1 MLDSL
6 HSEQRRPPSMPAGG
20 RLLVL
25 LAVQLVAVILGM
37 GLTRHLRQVNAEFL
51 TRDEHLTHSLAQI
64 NRLSDHLYDLYQR
77 IPQTAID
84 GKQSANLQNDLH
96 TAEGMSASLLDD
108 SVDLGDEIAAVKA
121 AVAELKNA
129 EPRARGGKGSGGA
142 EGLRASIVR
151 LEWALDA
158 LRVGVERL
166 DSANTASLQENHMIS
181 IWNYAFEG
189 FSCVLIVCSFGF
201 AIRLHRR
208 TRREE
213 LARFQMEQEMKAE
226 RRDMERRIQM
236 RTMALENEVGERKRV
251 ERLSRGRN
259 RILEMVA
266 SNEPVGEIL
275 QVLAMTIAE
284 FSSTWACAVH
294 TMNAGSLDL
303 VASSG
308 LNPRILQKIRTISM
322 GFSGAP
328 ESVAISCGS
337 PHLIVDLGQEHK
349 TWSELLR
356 AHGLQS
362 AWSAPFFAADG
373 IALGT
378 LTVYTLLRWN
388 PQEADIEM
396 LESARNMAAMVVERS
411 RFQTQLLEHAYQDS
425 LTGLPNRRMG
435 RDRLEIATAR
445 AERAGNRIA
454 VLWIDLNRFKHINDK
469 YGHPAGDAV
478 LQNVA
483 ERLSS
488 RLRASDTLARMGGD
502 EFMALIEGIGGK
514 AEAEA
519 LSADLLH
526 ILAEPM
532 KIEGHELIVNA
543 SIGISIYPDD
553 AKTVDSLAKRA
564 DIAMYA
570 AKFDHCG
577 VLSFSP
583 EMDKES
589 SRRRQLEDEL
599 ARALDLD
606 SFTLVYQPVCEHDGS
621 LQGFEAL
628 LRFHSPTLGNVSPA
642 HFIPIVEE
650 MQLIVPIGEWV
661 LRETCRQIGRW
672 QQAGHECVS
681 VSVNISPVQF
691 ARHDFADTVEAI
703 LAETGQS
710 GSCLVLELTESTV
723 MHDFAESACQMKRLK
738 NLGARIA
745 IDDFGTGYSS
755 LSYLHR
761 LPIDVLKIDR
771 SFIEKLEEPDGTRPI
786 VEAVLS
792 MARTLGLRVVA
803 EGVEKQAQLAILNES
818 QCDLFQGYYFS
829 KPVHVDAVAGILE
842 SGRVERADN
851 SRALIAAGD
860 FS

>member
-1 MLDSL
+1 LLDSL
-6 HSEQRRPPSMPAGG
+6 RSAQRRPPSMPAGG

-25 LAVQLVAVILGM
+25 LAVQLVAVVLGM
-37 GLTRHLRQVNAEFL
+37 GLAHHLRQVNAEFL
-51 TRDEHLTHSLAQI
+51 TRDEHLAHSLAQI
-64 NRLSDHLYDLYQR
+64 NRLSEHLRDLYQR
-77 IPQTAID
+77 IPQGAGDEKQNAIIH
-84 GKQSANLQNDLH
+84 NDLH
-96 TAEGMSASLLDD
+96 VAAELSASLLDD
-108 SVDLGDEIAAVKA
+108 SVDLGNEIAAVNG
-121 AVAELKNA
+121 AVADLKNA
-129 EPRARGGKGSGGA
+129 EGPAHGGKGLGRG
-142 EGLRASIVR
+142 EGLRSSIVR
-151 LEWALDA
+151 LEWALDS
-158 LRVGVERL
+158 LRRGVEGQNAAN
-166 DSANTASLQENHMIS
+166 SARLQESRLIG
-181 IWNYAFEG
+181 IWNNAFEV
-189 FSCVLIVCSFGF
+189 FACVLIVCSFWF

-213 LARFQMEQEMKAE
+213 LARFKMEQEMAAE
-226 RRDMERRIQM
+226 RRDMERRIQK
-236 RTMALENEVGERKRV
+236 RTMALEDEVGERKRV

-266 SNEPVGEIL
+266 SNEPVVEIL

-294 TMNAGSLDL
+294 IMNAGSLDL

-308 LNPRILQKIRTISM
+308 LNPKILQKIRTISM

-328 ESVAISCGS
+328 ESVAISCGRA
-337 PHLIVDLGQEHK
+337 HLIVDLGQEHK

-362 AWSAPFFAADG
+362 AWSAPFIAADG

-378 LTVYTLLRWN
+378 LTVYTLLKWN
-388 PQEADIEM
+388 PSEADIEM

-425 LTGLPNRRMG
+425 LTGLPNRRTG
-435 RDRLEIATAR
+435 RDRLESATAR

-454 VLWIDLNRFKHINDK
+454 VLWIDLNRFKHINDQ
-469 YGHPAGDAV
+469 YGHPVGDAV
-478 LQNVA
+478 LQHVA

-488 RLRASDTLARMGGD
+488 RLRASDTVARMGGD
-502 EFMALIEGIGGK
+502 EFMALIEGVAGT

-519 LSADLLH
+519 LSADLLQL
-526 ILAEPM
+526 LAQPM
-532 KIEGHELIVNA
+532 KIGGQDLTVTA
-543 SIGISIYPDD
+543 SIGICIYPDD

-564 DIAMYA
+564 DKAMYA

-583 EMDKES
+583 EMDQES
-589 SRRRQLEDEL
+589 SQRAQLEDEL
-599 ARALDLD
+599 SRALD
-606 SFTLVYQPVCEHDGS
+606 SNAFSLVYQPICQRDGV

-628 LRFHSPTLGNVSPA
+628 LRFHSPKLGSVSPT

-661 LRETCRQIGRW
+661 LRETCVQIGKWREE
-672 QQAGHECVS
+672 GHDSVA

-703 LAETGQS
+703 LAETGQQGTS
-710 GSCLVLELTESTV
+710 LVLELTEGSV
-723 MHDFAESACQMKRLK
+723 MHDFTESSCQMKRLK
-738 NLGARIA
+738 NLGVRIA

-771 SFIEKLEEPDGTRPI
+771 SFIEKLEEADGTRPI

-792 MARTLGLRVVA
+792 MARTLGLSVVA
-803 EGVEKQAQLAILNES
+803 EGVETLSQLNVLIES
-818 QCDLFQGYYFS
+818 NCDLVQGYYFS
-829 KPVHVDAVAGILE
+829 RPIGRDVAAGFLK
-842 SGRVERADN
+842 SGRVAHGETTQP
-851 SRALIAAGD
+851 LIAVGKN
-860 FS
+860 

>member
-1 MLDSL
+1 MSDSL
-6 HSEQRRPPSMPAGG
+6 SSAQHGPPSVLVGG
-20 RLLVL
+20 RLLL
-25 LAVQLVAVILGM
+25 LLSIQLVAVVLGL
-37 GLTRHLRQVNAEFL
+37 GLTYHLRQVNADFL
-51 TRDEHLTHSLAQI
+51 DRYEYLDRTRIRITQISDRLQDLQQQIQQSPANAKQGAIAQDVLI
-64 NRLSDHLYDLYQR
+64 DLM
-77 IPQTAID
+77 
-84 GKQSANLQNDLH
+84 GL
-96 TAEGMSASLLDD
+96 SASLTD
-108 SVDLGDEIAAVKA
+108 SPVELSGQVAAVNQT
-121 AVAELKNA
+121 VAELKN
-129 EPRARGGKGSGGA
+129 GA
-142 EGLRASIVR
+142 LAV
-151 LEWALDA
+151 
-158 LRVGVERL
+158 RVGKAGGSAPDLIARIAKAEWSLNTLRQGVDAL
-166 DSANTASLQENHMIS
+166 DSANIAQVRENRLIS
-181 IWNYAFEG
+181 YWKNGFEI
-189 FSCVLIVCSFGF
+189 FACVLIVCSFVF

-208 TRREE
+208 TRHEE
-213 LARFQMEQEMKAE
+213 LARFKMEQEMAAE
-226 RRDMERRIQM
+226 RRDMERRIQT
-236 RTMALENEVGERKRV
+236 RTMALEDEIGERKRV

-266 SNEPVGEIL
+266 SNEPVVEIL

-294 TMNAGSLDL
+294 IMNAGSLDL

-328 ESVAISCGS
+328 ESVAISCGRA
-337 PHLIVDLGQEHK
+337 HLIVDLGQEHK

-362 AWSAPFFAADG
+362 AWSAPFIAADG

-378 LTVYTLLRWN
+378 LTVYTLLKWN
-388 PQEADIEM
+388 PSEADIEM

-425 LTGLPNRRMG
+425 LTGLPNRRTG
-435 RDRLEIATAR
+435 RDRLESATAR
-445 AERAGNRIA
+445 AERAGSRIA
-454 VLWIDLNRFKHINDK
+454 VLWIDLNRFKHINDQ
-469 YGHPAGDAV
+469 YGHPVGDAV
-478 LQNVA
+478 LQHVA

-488 RLRASDTLARMGGD
+488 RLRASDTVARMGGD
-502 EFMALIEGIGGK
+502 EFMALIEGVAGS

-526 ILAEPM
+526 LLAQPM
-532 KIEGHELIVNA
+532 KIGGQDLTVTA
-543 SIGISIYPDD
+543 SIGICIYPDD

-564 DIAMYA
+564 DKAMYA

-589 SRRRQLEDEL
+589 SQRAQLEDEL
-599 ARALDLD
+599 SRALE
-606 SFTLVYQPVCEHDGS
+606 SNAFSLVYQPICQRDGV

-628 LRFHSPTLGNVSPA
+628 LRFHSPKLGSVSPA

-661 LRETCRQIGRW
+661 LRETCLQIGKWRED
-672 QQAGHECVS
+672 GHDSVS

-703 LAETGQS
+703 LAETGQQGTS
-710 GSCLVLELTESTV
+710 LVLELTEGSV
-723 MHDFAESACQMKRLK
+723 MHDFTESSCQMKRLK
-738 NLGARIA
+738 DLGVRIA

-792 MARTLGLRVVA
+792 MARTLGLSVVA
-803 EGVEKQAQLAILNES
+803 EGVETLPQLNLLIES
-818 QCDLFQGYYFS
+818 NCDLVQGYYFS
-829 KPVHVDAVAGILE
+829 RPIGTEVAASFLKSGMVVHAEV
-842 SGRVERADN
+842 SQP
-851 SRALIAAGD
+851 LIAVGE
-860 FS
+860 SC

>member
-1 MLDSL
+1 M
-6 HSEQRRPPSMPAGG
+6 
-20 RLLVL
+20 L
-25 LAVQLVAVILGM
+25 LAVQLAAVVLGL
-37 GLTRHLRQVNAEFL
+37 GLTYHLRQINANFL
-51 TRDEHLTHSLAQI
+51 DRNEHLVHSLAQI
-64 NRLSDHLYDLYQR
+64 SRLSEHLHDLYQR
-77 IPQTAID
+77 IQQAPGD
-84 GKQSANLQNDLH
+84 GLQSANIHSDIAVA
-96 TAEGMSASLLDD
+96 TEMGSSLLDS
-108 SVDLGDEIAAVKA
+108 SVELPDQIAAVKVA
-121 AVAELKNA
+121 AAELQNA
-129 EPRARGGKGSGGA
+129 EPARNGAKAFGGGA
-142 EGLRASIVR
+142 GLNAKIVQLAWSLDSLR
-151 LEWALDA
+151 QGVDALDA
-158 LRVGVERL
+158 
-166 DSANTASLQENHMIS
+166 ANTAQIQENRLIS
-181 IWNYAFEG
+181 YWNNAFEI
-189 FSCVLIVCSFGF
+189 FACVLIVFSIVF
-201 AIRLHRR
+201 AARLHRR

-213 LARFQMEQEMKAE
+213 LARFKMEQELQAE
-226 RRDMERRIQM
+226 RRDMERRVQV
-236 RTMALENEVGERKRV
+236 RTMALEAEVGERKRV

-266 SNEPVGEIL
+266 GDEPVADIL
-275 QVLAMTIAE
+275 QLLANTIAE

-294 TMNAGSLDL
+294 IMDAGSLDL

-328 ESVAISCGS
+328 ESVAISCGRA
-337 PHLIVDLGQEHK
+337 HLIVDLGQEHK

-378 LTVYTLLRWN
+378 LTVYTLLKWD

-396 LESARNMAAMVVERS
+396 LESARNLAAMVVERS
-411 RFQTQLLEHAYQDS
+411 RFQAQLLEHAYHDS

-435 RDRLEIATAR
+435 RDRLESATAR

-454 VLWIDLNRFKHINDK
+454 VLWIDLDRFKHINDQ
-469 YGHPAGDAV
+469 YGHPVGDAV

-483 ERLSS
+483 QRLSG
-488 RLRASDTLARMGGD
+488 RLRTSDTLARMGGD
-502 EFMALIEGIGGK
+502 EFMALIEGIGGS

-519 LSADLLH
+519 LSSDLLR

-532 KIEGHELIVNA
+532 QIDGQELTVNA
-543 SIGISIYPDD
+543 SIGISLYPED

-564 DIAMYA
+564 DMAMYA
-570 AKFDHCG
+570 AKFDHLG
-577 VLSFSP
+577 VVSFSP

-589 SRRRQLEDEL
+589 SRRRQLEEEL
-599 ARALDLD
+599 ARALEAGYF
-606 SFTLVYQPVCEHDGS
+606 SLVYQPICQNTGI

-628 LRFHSPTLGNVSPA
+628 LRFQSPLLGSVSPTQ
-642 HFIPIVEE
+642 FIPIVEE

-661 LRETCRQIGRW
+661 LRETCLQIGRW
-672 QQAGHECVS
+672 REAGLDPVS

-703 LAETGQS
+703 LTETGQQGTS
-710 GSCLVLELTESTV
+710 VVLELTESTV
-723 MHDFAESACQMKRLK
+723 MKDFAESARQMERLK
-738 NLGARIA
+738 SLGVRIA

-771 SFIEKLEEPDGTRPI
+771 SFIEKLEDPDGTRPI

-792 MARTLGLRVVA
+792 MARSLGLRVVA
-803 EGVEKQAQLAILNES
+803 EGVETLAQLTILEGCN
-818 QCDLFQGYYFS
+818 CDLLQGYYFS
-829 KPVHVDAVAGILE
+829 RPIRPDAAFGYLE
-842 SGRVERADN
+842 SGRVVPAELLPSLTAVGEA
-851 SRALIAAGD
+851 S
-860 FS
+860 